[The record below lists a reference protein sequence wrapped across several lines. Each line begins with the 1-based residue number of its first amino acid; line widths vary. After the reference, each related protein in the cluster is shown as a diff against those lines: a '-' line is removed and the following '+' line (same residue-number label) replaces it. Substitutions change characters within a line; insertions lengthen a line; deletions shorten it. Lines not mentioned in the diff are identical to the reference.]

1 MKKIK
6 STTLAL
12 AMFHFFLILFF
23 ATTVQAEIQEK
34 VQDGIKNTTCSQ
46 FLKEF
51 QIRIQGLKKVHKGM
65 YNAIS
70 SSLPLDRIDRYNR
83 HINILD
89 GNLNREVKRIKGLL
103 EKLQQQDKKCKEIA
117 KRLSPDINKVYEI
130 RASVHEAIFN
140 SNTSNYKKLV
150 EKLGSQVKSLSGK
163 L

>member
-6 STTLAL
+6 SSALTLI
-12 AMFHFFLILFF
+12 MFHSFLILFF
-23 ATTVQAEIQEK
+23 AGTVQAQMQK
-34 VQDGIKNTTCSQ
+34 KDQDGIKNKVCSH
-46 FLKEF
+46 LVKKF
-51 QIRIQGLKKVHKGM
+51 QMRIKGLKKVHKGM

-83 HINILD
+83 HVNILD
-89 GNLNREVKRIKGLL
+89 GNLNREVKLIKGLL
-103 EKLQQQDKKCKEIA
+103 EKLQQQDKKCRKIA
-117 KRLSPDINKVYEI
+117 ERLSPDINKVYEI

-150 EKLGSQVKSLSGK
+150 EKLGSQVESISGK

>member
-1 MKKIK
+1 
-6 STTLAL
+6 
-12 AMFHFFLILFF
+12 
-23 ATTVQAEIQEK
+23 
-34 VQDGIKNTTCSQ
+34 
-46 FLKEF
+46 
-51 QIRIQGLKKVHKGM
+51 M

-89 GNLNREVKRIKGLL
+89 GNLGREVKRIKGLL
-103 EKLQQQDKKCKEIA
+103 EKSKQQDKKCKEIA

-150 EKLGSQVKSLSGK
+150 EKLGSQVKRLSGK